1 MKIFGIVGWK
11 NSGKTTLLTKLIHE
25 FSKRGLEV
33 SSLKHAHHD
42 FDIDEEG
49 KDSFKHR
56 EAGAKEVMISSKKRW
71 ALIHENDDEELDL
84 QSLIKKMKKVDII
97 FIEGFKN
104 SNLIYP
110 KLEVSRLESKKSYI
124 FKTDENII
132 AFISDKKTKEI
143 DIPVFDI
150 NNIIEIV
157 EFLEKIIHEKN

>member
-71 ALIHENDDEELDL
+71 ALIHENNDKELDL

-110 KLEVSRLESKKSYI
+110 KLEVSRLESEKSYI

>member
-1 MKIFGIVGWK
+1 
-11 NSGKTTLLTKLIHE
+11 
-25 FSKRGLEV
+25 
-33 SSLKHAHHD
+33 
-42 FDIDEEG
+42 
-49 KDSFKHR
+49 
-56 EAGAKEVMISSKKRW
+56 MISSKKRW
-71 ALIHENDDEELDL
+71 ALIHENNDKELDL

-110 KLEVSRLESKKSYI
+110 KLEVSRLESEKSYI

-132 AFISDKKTKEI
+132 AFISDKKTNEI

>member
-71 ALIHENDDEELDL
+71 ALIHENNDKELDL

-110 KLEVSRLESKKSYI
+110 KLEVSRLESEKSYI

-132 AFISDKKTKEI
+132 AFISDKKTNEI